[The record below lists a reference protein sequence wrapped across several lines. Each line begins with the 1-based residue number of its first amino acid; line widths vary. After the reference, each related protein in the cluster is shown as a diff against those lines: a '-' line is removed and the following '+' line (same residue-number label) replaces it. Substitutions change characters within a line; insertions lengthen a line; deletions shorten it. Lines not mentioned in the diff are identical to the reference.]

1 MRTKALVQLVPFI
14 LGRLLP
20 FKSFFLLLLKDPNVS
35 LKLLIV
41 ELAPS
46 LQPLFVLLS
55 PHRFLLCIHL
65 HICCQFLFHLG
76 PLPRIF
82 LNLLFLYFCPQFIEL
97 LPTCLFVNLLR
108 RLHEPS
114 IFVDFDKPVECL
126 LDLNELLGISSR
138 PIRMVLLHKL

>member
-14 LGRLLP
+14 LGRLLLLN
-20 FKSFFLLLLKDPNVS
+20 SFFLLLLKDPNIS
-35 LKLLIV
+35 IKLLLV

-76 PLPRIF
+76 PMPRIF
-82 LNLLFLYFCPQFIEL
+82 FHLLLMDLCPQFIEL
-97 LPTCLFVNLLR
+97 LPTCLFVYLLR

-138 PIRMVLLHKL
+138 TIRMVLLHKL